1 MTKVRNSRFLC
12 LILSMLFIIVLA
24 LGEPVY
30 ATSNSDVNSTTSVTQ
45 GSAEISSICSQG
57 NNSIGGVK
65 VLDYNSGEGLLSFNN
80 SKYSGLDIEQKR
92 TFMETALGATKECN
106 LGKQQ
111 KNRVYNFIAKQDSTV
126 SAAMKYLKTD
136 TSADFVSAQAW
147 FKPFSNPI
155 STVMGFLC
163 IVIFIALGLSFIFDT
178 AYLVLPGFQLIVEHG
193 EDNKKPFGVSKEA
206 WKANRETE
214 SVNESKSAM
223 LIYVKKRIPV
233 ILLIAIC
240 LGYLISGKIYDLCVW
255 FIDAFNI

>member
-30 ATSNSDVNSTTSVTQ
+30 ASSTTDVDSVTSVAT
-45 GSAEISSICSQG
+45 GSSEITRICSQG
-57 NNSIGGVK
+57 NNSVGIII
-65 VLDYNSGEGLLSFNN
+65 LNYNSGEGSLSFDN
-80 SKYSGLDIEQKR
+80 SAYSGLDIEQKR

-106 LGKQQ
+106 LGSQQ

-136 TSADFVSAQAW
+136 TSADFASAQAW
-147 FKPFSNPI
+147 FKPFSSPI

-163 IVIFIALGLSFIFDT
+163 IVIFVTLGFSFIFDVS
-178 AYLVLPGFQLIVEHG
+178 YLVLPGFQLIVEHG
-193 EDNKKPFGVSKEA
+193 DDNKKPFGVSKEA

-223 LIYVKKRIPV
+223 LIYVKKRISV